1 MIGGMGRSSSVPVYI
16 LNGNFPYAFP
26 ADEDSVL
33 FDGEPHPE
41 HGPIV
46 FGPHPLEP
54 NWQSELQGAARNLG
68 FFGANPHPQPKK
80 HHLVQHIQ

>member
-16 LNGNFPYAFP
+16 LNGNFPDAFP

-41 HGPIV
+41 HGPIF